1 MHFGQNKLKTVK
13 SYLLGIVS
21 VAALWGCQENKT
33 SHGVAFLS
41 PEIGSILHANE
52 GLEIKLDFGKE
63 KVDSVVYFLDSTII
77 DRKTDTSAVK
87 VNTSS
92 MKLGNRLITARVYRN
107 GKEEEVTSNFILYSG
122 TDPEKF
128 TYQVVQTFPHDTSSY
143 TQGLEFH
150 DGFFYESDG
159 GKADLGGS
167 SLRKVEPSTGKVL
180 QKVDLSGDIF
190 AEGLTVIGDRILQ
203 LTWQNRYGFI
213 YDKATFKQLGQ
224 FSYQTSQEGWGL
236 VFNGKKIYKSD
247 GSNMIWILN
256 PDTYTEE
263 SYMEVFDK
271 NGPVESLNELEF
283 IDGKIYANVYETD
296 KIVIIDPATGAVT
309 GEIDLSGIYPPDR
322 FEKGE
327 VLNGIAYDA
336 QTRRLFVTGKKWNR
350 LFQIKVIPKS

>member
-1 MHFGQNKLKTVK
+1 MHFGRNKIKTFT
-13 SYLLGIVS
+13 SCLLGIAAA
-21 VAALWGCQENKT
+21 AALWGCQENKT
-33 SHGVAFLS
+33 QSGVSFRS
-41 PEIGSILHANE
+41 PEIGSVLHANE
-52 GLEIKLDFGKE
+52 ALEIKLDFGAGKI
-63 KVDSVVYFLDSTII
+63 DSVVYVLDSTVI

-128 TYQVVQTFPHDTSSY
+128 SYQVVATFPHDTSSY

-150 DGFFYESDG
+150 DGVFYESDG
-159 GKADLGGS
+159 GRSDLGGS

-213 YDKATFKQLGQ
+213 YDKATFRQLGQ
-224 FSYQTSQEGWGL
+224 FPYQTSQEGWGL
-236 VFNGKKIYKSD
+236 VYNGKKIYKSD

-256 PDTYTEE
+256 PGTYTEE
-263 SYMEVFDK
+263 SFIEVFDK
-271 NGPVESLNELEF
+271 NGPVNSINELEF
-283 IDGKIYANVYETD
+283 IDGKLYANVYETS
-296 KIVIIDPATGAVT
+296 KIVIIDPNTGAVT

-322 FEKGE
+322 FKEGE

-336 QTRRLFVTGKKWNR
+336 ETQRLFVTGKKWNK
-350 LFQIKVIPKS
+350 LFQIKVVPK